1 MAYLF
6 YLHLR
11 LGKHVIKKNNIII
24 QLEFKVLPLKLVGAD
39 DVMDAQMD
47 GFDSWLFGNHDDDN
61 NLNDDYKVYINI
73 WHP

>member
-1 MAYLF
+1 M
-6 YLHLR
+6 
-11 LGKHVIKKNNIII
+11 NNIII
-24 QLEFKVLPLKLVGAD
+24 RLEFKVLPLKLVGAD

-73 WHP
+73 